1 MWEEEEEEKEARR
14 GVVTSAIT
22 LSSKRR
28 RSSLAFLTDRG
39 AFMVRQLCLKLPHM
53 HLEGEEEGHLFLP
66 VVPGELAGKVRLPR
80 SLHRLLPRKQPIRLV
95 REGGE
100 EVSR

>member
-1 MWEEEEEEKEARR
+1 MWEEEEEKEARR

-28 RSSLAFLTDRG
+28 RSSLPF
-39 AFMVRQLCLKLPHM
+39 
-53 HLEGEEEGHLFLP
+53 
-66 VVPGELAGKVRLPR
+66 
-80 SLHRLLPRKQPIRLV
+80 LLPRKQPIRLV

>member
-39 AFMVRQLCLKLPHM
+39 AFMVRQLCLKLPH
-53 HLEGEEEGHLFLP
+53 
-66 VVPGELAGKVRLPR
+66 
-80 SLHRLLPRKQPIRLV
+80 IR
-95 REGGE
+95 GG
-100 EVSR
+100 

>member
-1 MWEEEEEEKEARR
+1 MWEEEEEKEARR